1 MECNSCLSSEYL
13 IREDFTFE
21 CKFCLNEIEHP
32 SFARFLDEFKAA
44 YISEGNLSSVINSY
58 FDDVKHL
65 AFPFLIRDYVNSN
78 YNYSIIANEIR
89 KLPIHEINLILDITG
104 SNTKVGFSFT
114 RSSEI
119 LDQIVLH
126 QDNLPDLI
134 TRLELL
140 AITIANEQGSFPYES
155 MDDVGYIYMDP
166 KGNDIVQSYKKTIKS
181 LSSKVQK
188 AAAPMLDL
196 LQKKLKTQSKYFEEC
211 SSASKFITEPFDDG
225 LKITQC
231 TDKSKI
237 IRIPPTIHGVNVI
250 AIGVKSFVS
259 NKASVI
265 EIPFTVREIAAHA
278 FVDQQNLT
286 YFKIGNHIPL
296 RADMFVNCPSLQ
308 QIETINSH
316 LYKEVDGV
324 IYSKDNRELIFFPP
338 ALILDT
344 LEVKGPKTIKAGSI
358 AQTRYLKSVT
368 FDSTVVIENNAFRTD
383 EMSSLNAESLKLV
396 KAHKSVKNDSFI
408 DHSSNLSNQMEQ
420 ISDSKT
426 NGVGFHSLEDYLKLA
441 QEETQN
447 VGRLQFLL
455 RALDVSENYLDQA
468 KVMDELL
475 KFDEGV
481 SSILK
486 LSIQEPYL
494 YYYTAMAKV
503 KKSSDDQ
510 EKILQYFLDAYHAG
524 NSKAGINASTMLK
537 KGNAG
542 VVDLTMAERILV
554 DLSEKNNLDAMLK
567 LVLMYNENP
576 HLCTRDITPM
586 IASLNEK
593 NYPEFSAIYADL
605 LYKGTIIPQDIEQSI
620 SIMKTLSDNG
630 NKNASYQL
638 GYIYVTDESLKDHN
652 EAINYFNKAH
662 LQGHPDAKRA
672 ILKIKQ

>member
-13 IREDFTFE
+13 IKEDFTFE
-21 CKFCLNEIEHP
+21 CKFCLNEIEQP
-32 SFARFLDEFKAA
+32 SFVSFLDEFKAA
-44 YISEGNLSSVINSY
+44 YISDGNLSSVINSY

-65 AFPFLIRDYVNSN
+65 AFPFLIRDYVHSN

-126 QDNLPDLI
+126 QDNLPDLH

-140 AITIANEQGSFPYES
+140 TITIANEQGSFPYES

-181 LSSKVQK
+181 LTSKVQN
-188 AAAPMLDL
+188 AAAPILDL
-196 LQKKLKTQSKYFEEC
+196 IQKKLKTQSKYFEEC
-211 SSASKFITEPFDDG
+211 SSASKFVTEPFDDG

-250 AIGVKSFVS
+250 AIGEKSFVS

-308 QIETINSH
+308 IIETINSH

-324 IYSKDNRELIFFPP
+324 IYSKDSRELIYFPP
-338 ALILDT
+338 ALVLDT
-344 LEVKGPKTIKAGSI
+344 FTIEGPKTIKEGSC
-358 AQTRYLKSVT
+358 AQSRYLKSVT
-368 FDSTVVIENNAFRTD
+368 FDSAVVIENNAFRTD
-383 EMSSLNAESLKLV
+383 EMSSLNAETLKLI

-408 DHSSNLSNQMEQ
+408 DHSSNVSNQIEHL
-420 ISDSKT
+420 SDSKV
-426 NGVGFHSLEDYLKLA
+426 NRVGFHSLEDYLRLA

-447 VGRLQFLL
+447 VGKLQFLL

-486 LSIQEPYL
+486 LSIKEPYL

-593 NYPEFSAIYADL
+593 NYHEFSAIYADL

-638 GYIYVTDESLKDHN
+638 GYIYVTDESLRDSN

>member
-13 IREDFTFE
+13 IKEDFTFE
-21 CKFCLNEIEHP
+21 CKFCLNEIEQP
-32 SFARFLDEFKAA
+32 SFVSFLDEFKAA
-44 YISEGNLSSVINSY
+44 YISDRNLSSVINSY

-65 AFPFLIRDYVNSN
+65 AFPFLIRDYVHSN

-126 QDNLPDLI
+126 QDNLPDLH

-140 AITIANEQGSFPYES
+140 TITIANEQGSFPYES

-181 LSSKVQK
+181 LTSKVQN
-188 AAAPMLDL
+188 AAAPILDL
-196 LQKKLKTQSKYFEEC
+196 IQKKLKTQSKYFEEC
-211 SSASKFITEPFDDG
+211 SSASKFVTEPFDDG

-250 AIGVKSFVS
+250 AIGEKSFVS

-308 QIETINSH
+308 IIETINSH

-324 IYSKDNRELIFFPP
+324 IYSKDSRELIYFPP
-338 ALILDT
+338 ALVLDT
-344 LEVKGPKTIKAGSI
+344 FTIEGPKTIKEGSC
-358 AQTRYLKSVT
+358 AQSRYLKSVT
-368 FDSTVVIENNAFRTD
+368 FDSAVVIENNAFRTD
-383 EMSSLNAESLKLV
+383 EMSSLNAETLKLI

-408 DHSSNLSNQMEQ
+408 DHSSNVSNQIEHL
-420 ISDSKT
+420 SDSKV
-426 NGVGFHSLEDYLKLA
+426 NRVGFHSLEDYLRLA

-447 VGRLQFLL
+447 VGKLQFLL

-486 LSIQEPYL
+486 LSIKEPYL

-593 NYPEFSAIYADL
+593 NYHEFSAIYADL

-638 GYIYVTDESLKDHN
+638 GYIYVTDESLRDSN